1 MTKNKR
7 ESATKLISDD
17 ISDDDSLL
25 ETRQDLEEDQND
37 NESDYEEN
45 EDEAPIFVRPPQIRP
60 LSIYE
65 SLDYDVCENTLW
77 EKENKVKQSKL
88 SMKKDFSRWII
99 FLMIGVLTALVA
111 CTINIV
117 IEEVSNLKYGFL
129 KRLVD
134 SHKNGNIGVPF
145 AYWVLTN
152 AFPVLIGALMVTY
165 IEPVAAGSGI
175 PQVKCYLNGIKVNS
189 PISGS

>member
-1 MTKNKR
+1 MTNNKR
-7 ESATKLISDD
+7 ESTAKLLSEDVSDD
-17 ISDDDSLL
+17 ESLL
-25 ETRQDLEEDQND
+25 EARQDLDEEEND
-37 NESDYEEN
+37 YESDHEDSEN
-45 EDEAPIFVRPPQIRP
+45 EAPIFVRVAQNRP

-77 EKENKVKQSKL
+77 EKENKIKQSKL
-88 SMKKDFSRWII
+88 TLKKDFSRWII
-99 FLMIGVLTALVA
+99 FLMIGILTALVA

-134 SHKNGNIGVPF
+134 THKNGNIGVPF
-145 AYWVLTN
+145 GYWVLTN
-152 AFPVLIGALMVTY
+152 AIPVLIGALMVTY

-175 PQVKCYLNGIKVNS
+175 PQVKCYLNGIKV
-189 PISGS
+189 IV